1 MVPTEE
7 EEVGPSERHVHSLKL
22 YVINCSQWNNLRLN
36 QISVNMLLICSLIDS
51 VAKLWVNFLCLE
63 YEAIENLSSMIFGS
77 AIVLITIPLFLDLV
91 FILV

>member
-1 MVPTEE
+1 
-7 EEVGPSERHVHSLKL
+7 
-22 YVINCSQWNNLRLN
+22 
-36 QISVNMLLICSLIDS
+36 MLLICSLIDS

-91 FILV
+91 YILVQRLDSGALSSLLQNEMRSF

>member
-1 MVPTEE
+1 M
-7 EEVGPSERHVHSLKL
+7 
-22 YVINCSQWNNLRLN
+22 RLN

-91 FILV
+91 YILVQRLDSGALSSLLQNEMRSF

>member
-1 MVPTEE
+1 
-7 EEVGPSERHVHSLKL
+7 
-22 YVINCSQWNNLRLN
+22 
-36 QISVNMLLICSLIDS
+36 MLLICSLIDS

-91 FILV
+91 FILVQRLDSGALSSLLQNEMRSF